1 MKLKALLLSL
11 LSAVGFAQA
20 KAEPINWNKLADAI
34 ATVEN
39 TPGRGKHGERS
50 PWQFTHAVWA
60 LHSGMS
66 FSYADVESVQARA
79 EQRRVAIAHAQYI
92 ATSIDNP
99 TPYRIALAW
108 NAGIAAVLHN
118 TFSDASVGY
127 AKRVRNVYE
136 EACK

>member
-11 LSAVGFAQA
+11 LSCVGLAQA
-20 KAEPINWNKLADAI
+20 APEPINWNKLVDAI

-50 PWQFTHAVWA
+50 PWQFTYAVWA
-60 LHSGMS
+60 LHTSVS
-66 FSYADVESVQARA
+66 FSYADVGSVLARA
-79 EQRRVAIAHAQYI
+79 EQRRVAISHAQFI

-118 TFSDASVGY
+118 RFTDASAEY

>member
-11 LSAVGFAQA
+11 LSVVGLARA
-20 KAEPINWNKLADAI
+20 AEPTDFNRLVDAI

-50 PWQFTHAVWA
+50 PWQITHAVWTSYSS
-60 LHSGMS
+60 LP
-66 FSYADVESVQARA
+66 FSYADVDSITARA
-79 EQRRVAIAHAQYI
+79 EQRGVAMQHARYI
-92 ATSIDNP
+92 ASIINNP

-108 NAGIAAVLHN
+108 NAGIGAVLHN
-118 TFSDASVGY
+118 TFSDASVSY

-136 EACK
+136 EAGK